1 MLNLPMWRCAMSQN
15 VFRVIVDK
23 WPTPD
28 GMPFDEQDIDWCE
41 RPDWMPETAP
51 LDEWYR
57 SGGHHYQDGRDMGP
71 DWEETIAPSW
81 RRWKWW
87 SKSSAYKRVR
97 ELKLYGVKA
106 HIETGTVNWK

>member
-1 MLNLPMWRCAMSQN
+1 MTQS
-15 VFRVIVDK
+15 VFRVVVDS

-28 GMPFDEQDIDWCE
+28 GAPFDEQEWDWDTDE
-41 RPDWMPETAP
+41 RAEWMPETAP
-51 LDEWYR
+51 LEQWMA
-57 SGGHHYQDGRDMGP
+57 GGGYDR
-71 DWEETIAPSW
+71 ETGYADCHLIAPRW

>member
-1 MLNLPMWRCAMSQN
+1 MSQN

-57 SGGHHYQDGRDMGP
+57 SGGHEYVNGRDVGP